1 MSAAQGSLAGLPLS
15 NGGGS
20 MGRGR
25 SLQAARGS
33 ARATGSMPAST
44 ATAPLTQKKLMLR
57 SQSGEGFDEEQKK
70 KGRGLMEKSSSVPFN
85 MHSEIDVRRWESLGT
100 HAINMEGHCV
110 IKNSRF
116 TPSKLQVVMTA
127 KNGQLCIYFE
137 QLQAGIWR
145 KFRLVDLDI
154 KGLVLMYSMRDP
166 NSFYIATPWKGSLE
180 VSIYC
185 TPDAQSTNSWLLT
198 LQHMGARME
207 VFKERSCAELAV
219 VFERGECQECIFKPT
234 VSRRRKTSCGSQ
246 SSSESSSESP

>member
-1 MSAAQGSLAGLPLS
+1 MSLCVARGEAAAPGSLACLPLS

-20 MGRGR
+20 MGRG
-25 SLQAARGS
+25 GS

-44 ATAPLTQKKLMLR
+44 ATAPLTQKKLMPR
-57 SQSGEGFDEEQKK
+57 SQSGEGFDAEQKK

-85 MHSEIDVRRWESLGT
+85 MHSEIHVRRWESLGT

-127 KNGQLCIYFE
+127 KNGELCIYFE

-198 LQHMGARME
+198 LQHMGARMD
-207 VFKERSCAELAV
+207 VFKEKCCAELSTV
-219 VFERGECQECIFKPT
+219 CERGECTECMFKPT
-234 VSRRRKTSCGSQ
+234 VSRRRKASCGSE
-246 SSSESSSESP
+246 SGSESS